1 MQQRCRSF
9 RLFTLYAYIS
19 GTLALY
25 ALNFLKLQD
34 LQEFVQELQDSCNLK
49 NAYRQHTVSIN
60 GAYADSRIDKRMRF
74 FRRTKGRTRVVLMKR
89 CRLVVSAQF
98 GIFDKGFCV
107 CDERSRFRV
116 GVRGD
121 IVI

>member
-74 FRRTKGRTRVVLMKR
+74 FQADKRTYAGRIDETLPA
-89 CRLVVSAQF
+89 CRISA
-98 GIFDKGFCV
+98 
-107 CDERSRFRV
+107 
-116 GVRGD
+116 VRNL
-121 IVI
+121 